1 MKKWHEEIGEII
13 SWVIGAM
20 ILLSIG
26 FILGLCILQTFSV
39 LTM

>member
-1 MKKWHEEIGEII
+1 MEKWLEKIGEII